1 MKNTNKTNKQEIKT
15 VESVEEIKTVETVE
29 TAETVEEVETLSTLF
44 TKRIQEALDTEA
56 TLVNIPVLKNDLSD
70 FNVIPFET
78 YLPKYIQD
86 SKIAKKCFKNA
97 IVTACYQVTRAKA
110 KKHYDDLQKNN
121 TYVITDEGIEQWYK
135 VKECDGI
142 FEITDQPSDTK
153 DVEYISNYKELS
165 STFNLLDRT
174 FNEICNNID
183 SKLMYSGNIII
194 KMIVSK
200 ICKTQLPEMF
210 IYSQKNDEKKDNTLI
225 NNIVHH
231 STLILQGLNTW
242 KNAEGKSVS
251 LEKQVKADVT
261 KFYNEKIKPTIPEG
275 GYGSEV
281 IKNFNGACNTQMFR
295 RVFSIINDG
304 FKINEKGVLIPVYSG
319 KKLGR
324 ELADMYISYLQGEF
338 SIDNS
343 K

>member
-15 VESVEEIKTVETVE
+15 VESVEE
-29 TAETVEEVETLSTLF
+29 VETLSTLF
-44 TKRIQEALDTEA
+44 TKRIQNALETES
-56 TLVNIPVLKNDLSD
+56 TLIDIPVLKNDLSG
-70 FNVIPFET
+70 FVLTPFET
-78 YLPKYIQD
+78 YLPKYLQDTTTAKIQ
-86 SKIAKKCFKNA
+86 FKNA
-97 IVTACYQVTRAKA
+97 VVVACYNTIHEKA
-110 KKHYDDLQKNN
+110 RKHYNELKSTNILIEDAEGVKQWF
-121 TYVITDEGIEQWYK
+121 ITKGNDITNELT
-135 VKECDGI
+135 KE
-142 FEITDQPSDTK
+142 S
-153 DVEYISNYKELS
+153 DVEYINRYDELES
-165 STFNLLDRT
+165 V
-174 FNEICNNID
+174 FNELNKLTLEYRNNLEP
-183 SKLMYSGNIII
+183 SLQTGNIII

-200 ICKTQLPEMF
+200 ICKTQLPSF
-210 IYSQKNDEKKDNTLI
+210 FQYSVKNDEKKDNTLI

-251 LEKQVKADVT
+251 LEKQVKADIT
-261 KFYNEKIKPTIPEG
+261 RFYNEKIKPAVIEG
-275 GYGSEV
+275 GYTSEV

-304 FKINEKGVLIPVYSG
+304 FKINEKGVLVPVYSG